1 MVEWFKAAV
10 LKTAVAVM
18 SPGVRIPLS
27 PPLLFYPQSLAY
39 QGFTEESMS
48 KILILKQLRR
58 ALLCVCS
65 RFQNGVGGKSSVL
78 LSEISLN
85 SESF

>member
-1 MVEWFKAAV
+1 
-10 LKTAVAVM
+10 
-18 SPGVRIPLS
+18 
-27 PPLLFYPQSLAY
+27 
-39 QGFTEESMS
+39 MS